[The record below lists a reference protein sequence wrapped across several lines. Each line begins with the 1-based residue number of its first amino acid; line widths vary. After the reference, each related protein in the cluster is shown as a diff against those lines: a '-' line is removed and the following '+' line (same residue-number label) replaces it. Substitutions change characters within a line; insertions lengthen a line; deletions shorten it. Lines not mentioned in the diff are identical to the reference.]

1 MKDGP
6 MKMSARAISAPQGVN
21 ARRQAS
27 NSGKV
32 ATKFAVES
40 SFGNAP
46 VADALAFTAL
56 LHPDELLRCE
66 LPRKR

>member
-1 MKDGP
+1 L
-6 MKMSARAISAPQGVN
+6 SA

-32 ATKFAVES
+32 AIKFAVES

-46 VADALAFTAL
+46 VADALAVTAW